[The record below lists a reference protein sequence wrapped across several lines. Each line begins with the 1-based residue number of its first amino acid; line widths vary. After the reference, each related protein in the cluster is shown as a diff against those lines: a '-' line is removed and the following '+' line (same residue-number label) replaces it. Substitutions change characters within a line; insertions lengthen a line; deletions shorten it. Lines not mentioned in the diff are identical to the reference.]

1 MLNSDRMTAAS
12 HDRWSSHDDT
22 RTEDH
27 FVHLHGV
34 SWEDYERIVA
44 IRGDRSAPRISFVDG
59 ELEIMSPSNN
69 HELIAN
75 HIARLVEVWCLEHD
89 VEFNAVGSWTIGE
102 KRKKRA
108 AEPDECYVFGPMAG
122 RKVPDLAIEVV
133 WTWGGIDKLEIYR
146 KLGVREVWFWE
157 KGVITPYRLYGERYR
172 RIASSKALAGIDLE
186 RLATF
191 LDRSS
196 TSKAIRDYRADLRRR
211 RPSGRRNR
219 Q

>member
-1 MLNSDRMTAAS
+1 MLISERMAA
-12 HDRWSSHDDT
+12 HDRWSRHDDT

-27 FVHLHGV
+27 FVHLHDV
-34 SWEDYERIVA
+34 SWEDYQRILA
-44 IRGDRSAPRISFVDG
+44 IRGDRSAPRISFLDG

-69 HELIAN
+69 HELIKS
-75 HIARLVEVWCLEHD
+75 HIARLIEVWCLEHD

-102 KRKKRA
+102 KRKRRA

-146 KLGVREVWFWE
+146 KLGVREIWYWR
-157 KGVITPYRLYGERYR
+157 KGEITPYRLHGERYR
-172 RIASSKALAGIDLE
+172 RIAASKVLPGIDLPQ
-186 RLATF
+186 LASH
-191 LDRSS
+191 LDRPF
-196 TSKAIRDYRADLRRR
+196 TSQAMREYRAALRR
-211 RPSGRRNR
+211 GRRKAG